1 MVTRKQYKNEHGTN
15 VTTSAAFSNYIRFF
29 LVNIM
34 YIYFS
39 YINEVYISENKQ
51 FIVIV

>member
-29 LVNIM
+29 SE
-34 YIYFS
+34 YH
-39 YINEVYISENKQ
+39 VYLFQLHK
-51 FIVIV
+51 